1 MKNSDELSKIL
12 NGIMKKRWLI
22 TLIVLSTF
30 IAIIVGI
37 ALAVIFNS
45 DVNDTWEK
53 ILLLMLGAFIGN
65 YGKVFD
71 YWFNDVNKD
80 KMFVEKI
87 DEEEDEEEKLNY
99 KTKKTTTTRTKKT
112 EDKISSAL

>member
-1 MKNSDELSKIL
+1 MKNSNELSKIL
-12 NGIMKKRWLI
+12 NEVMKKRWLI
-22 TLIVLSTF
+22 TLIVLCTF
-30 IAIIVGI
+30 LAIIIGI

-45 DVNDTWEK
+45 AVNETWEK

-87 DEEEDEEEKLNY
+87 DEEEDEEEVILKKRKPL
-99 KTKKTTTTRTKKT
+99 KTKKT
-112 EDKISSAL
+112 ENKISSVL